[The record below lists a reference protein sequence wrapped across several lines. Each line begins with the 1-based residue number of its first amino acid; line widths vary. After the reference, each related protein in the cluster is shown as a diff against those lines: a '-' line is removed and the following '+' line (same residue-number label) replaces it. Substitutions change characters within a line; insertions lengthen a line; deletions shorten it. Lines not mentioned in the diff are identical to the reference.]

1 MRILGTMTTEAL
13 PNEPGSADEPES
25 RMEPPRQRAGVR
37 RYLLSLPERLTR
49 ATAALLGGAVYETG
63 NVALPDAVRRTKLY
77 QVTLDR
83 LLRIMIEWVGDVRG
97 VYDDEVL
104 PVRELAARKFTGNV
118 LELASIVAVGWS
130 PLWLLAAASDVMGGS
145 KAYLRA
151 LVAELQAAGR
161 LPAEANIESYEA
173 LLNRLETGSGILADA
188 IDVPPMRLQ
197 EARASLQSLRQQAD
211 GLPSAAELNALFRE
225 LQATA
230 QREGRSL
237 GEVSAAV
244 GLAAARAGFGMGN
257 AHIFDFYRVALGAI
271 RAEGLVTFLRRTA
284 APYLSR
290 AGRHFDP
297 GAGTYTERALDRLQQ
312 RRHAMRRA
320 NR

>member
-77 QVTLDR
+77 QVTVDR

-197 EARASLQSLRQQAD
+197 EARASLQSLRRQAD
-211 GLPSAAELNALFRE
+211 ELPSADELSALFR
-225 LQATA
+225 
-230 QREGRSL
+230 
-237 GEVSAAV
+237 
-244 GLAAARAGFGMGN
+244 AAAGDGAARRPLAWRRSPPRSAWRRRGPDSSMGN

-271 RAEGLVTFLRRTA
+271 RAEGLVTFLASHRCALSLARGPPFRSRRRDA
-284 APYLSR
+284 Y
-290 AGRHFDP
+290 
-297 GAGTYTERALDRLQQ
+297 GAFLRPPPTTTRQ
-312 RRHAMRRA
+312 
-320 NR
+320 